1 MVRPVHNILAI
12 LMLGITVSLSATDTT
27 VARHLE
33 AADADTA
40 ETPLS
45 KNIIRITQNGS
56 GNSATISQSG
66 SMSNTTALLH
76 QSGKNNV
83 AQISTGSDLLFT
95 EISFSGSSNRL
106 VIDPGPTVKLFS
118 IENFMNGFNIC
129 YIAYGQTGSGKT
141 HTITGPPN
149 SFKKAPTGE
158 DIPEHYGLFPRTTI
172 DIW

>member
-27 VARHLE
+27 VARYLQ
-33 AADADTA
+33 AAYADTA

-45 KNIIRITQNGS
+45 KNTIRITQNGS

-66 SMSNTTALLH
+66 SMSNTTAVLH
-76 QSGKNNV
+76 QSGKKNV

-118 IENFMNGFNIC
+118 IENFMNGTTEPDEIFEYFFISNHSRKSIHVH
-129 YIAYGQTGSGKT
+129 QTSDGVR
-141 HTITGPPN
+141 INP
-149 SFKKAPTGE
+149 KKP
-158 DIPEHYGLFPRTTI
+158 
-172 DIW
+172 